1 MLQPDS
7 RPPTRTDIID
17 AYQVMLGRPPES
29 EAAIDSHLVHTKTL
43 RDVTKSIAASR
54 EFADR
59 VGISAAPSPFVHFN
73 ASVNVRG
80 IVEAHIRRDRK
91 AVPGHYV
98 NFLGVAVPTKVMAYL
113 HDKGGQLDP
122 VPIPANYHADM
133 AEWASA
139 LRAVDLAKDYFS
151 MIELGCGWACWM
163 TNTGVAAKA
172 LGLRVDL
179 IGIEGDSKH
188 LDYAHEALGVN
199 GIKPSEY
206 KLLRGIAAAD
216 SGYALFP
223 RRKEDE
229 ERWGFAPIFG
239 KTLAESE
246 AAVASGEFDSL
257 PMVSLS
263 EAIGDRSKI
272 DLLHM
277 DIQGG
282 EADLVQQTVP
292 LLSERVAYIVIGT
305 HSRALEGRLM
315 DTLLGAGWALEIE
328 RPAIFNVIGGT
339 PQTTVDGVQ
348 AWKNPKFHGR

>member
-1 MLQPDS
+1 MLQSDS
-7 RPPTRTDIID
+7 RTPTRADVID
-17 AYQVMLGRPPES
+17 AYNVMLGRAPES
-29 EAAIDSHLVHTKTL
+29 ESAINSHLVHTRTL
-43 RDVTKSIAASR
+43 RDVTKSIAGSR
-54 EFADR
+54 EFAER
-59 VGISAAPSPFVHFN
+59 VGLPAAPSPFVHFN
-73 ASVNVRG
+73 ASVDVKG
-80 IVEAHIRRDRK
+80 IVEAHVCHGRMAR
-91 AVPGHYV
+91 PGHYV
-98 NFLGVAVPTKVMAYL
+98 NFLGVAVPIKVMSYL

-139 LRAVDLAKDYFS
+139 LRAVDLAKDTFS

-163 TNTGVAAKA
+163 TNTGVAAKSR
-172 LGLRVDL
+172 GLRVDL
-179 IGIEGDSKH
+179 VGVEGDSKH

-199 GIKPSEY
+199 GIQRVEY

-223 RRKEDE
+223 KRKEDE

-239 KTLAESE
+239 KSLAESE

-257 PMVSLS
+257 PMVPLS
-263 EAIGDRSKI
+263 EVIGSRSKI

-282 EADLVQQTVP
+282 EGNLVKQTIA
-292 LLSERVAYIVIGT
+292 LLSERVGYMVIGT
-305 HSRALEGRLM
+305 HSRVLEGRLM
-315 DTLLGAGWALEIE
+315 DTMLAAGWALEIE
-328 RPAIFNVIGGT
+328 RPAIFDVIGGA